1 MKEFVSKKNLSNSA
15 LLTNTALFFLD
26 KPYVASTLDQNK
38 NESLV
43 VNLREFDC
51 VTFIESCLALVLTL
65 KAENPSFEKFC
76 DSLQSIRYRN
86 GIIKGY
92 TSRLHY
98 TSDWIC
104 ENERNGFFED
114 ISGKCGG
121 VKMTKEVSF
130 MTKNAHLYKQ
140 LASDSSCILEMKEIE
155 ENLNKRHCYVVLLSS
170 YISDAQESIK
180 SGNIIAFATEIN
192 GLDYSHIGIA
202 YWREGELH
210 FIHASSKEKKLI
222 VDEKPLSLYCKQSK
236 TCSGISILNV
246 K

>member
-1 MKEFVSKKNLSNSA
+1 MKEFVSKKNLSNSE
-15 LLTNTALFFLD
+15 LLANTALFFLD

-114 ISGKCGG
+114 VSGKCGG
-121 VKMTKEVSF
+121 VKMIKEVSF
-130 MTKNAHLYKQ
+130 MTKNTHLYKQ
-140 LASDSSCILEMKEIE
+140 LASDSSCISEMKEIE
-155 ENLNKRHCYVVLLSS
+155 KNLNKRHRYVVLLSS
-170 YISDAQESIK
+170 YISDAQENIK
-180 SGNIIAFATEIN
+180 SGNIIAFATKIN

-210 FIHASSKEKKLI
+210 FIHASSKEKKVI

-236 TCSGISILNV
+236 TCSGISVLNV